1 MPFVMKKINIFDT
14 TLRDGEQSPGSAL
27 SFDKKIE
34 FAKQLSRLNVD
45 VIEAGFPV
53 ASATD
58 FKAVKEIS
66 SEIKDST
73 ICAFAR
79 SVEKDIL
86 SASEAL
92 GSATNGRIQIVAPVS
107 DRHLMTRLKTDRA
120 GGLRLIKDSIALAS
134 GLSNQVTF
142 IGEDSSRADPE
153 YLQQCFEIAIES
165 GASVIT
171 YADTVGYSTPEDI
184 YTNLSRLVKN
194 FKSDKVK
201 IGIHCHDDL
210 GMAVANS
217 LSAMLAGA
225 EEVQCTVNGVGE
237 RAGNA
242 ALEEIVMALYVRED
256 HYRMKSEIDTRL
268 LTITSDLL
276 SKYTG
281 LDIPKDKAVVGQ
293 NAFAHCSGMHQ
304 HGMLMHSKNY
314 EIMSPEEVGAERDF
328 IIGRHSGKH
337 GVTHVL
343 TEMGY
348 EIRDEIVL
356 EVLEKIKNTLAE
368 DEYIEKE
375 HLEKLYQ
382 GILNG

>member
-1 MPFVMKKINIFDT
+1 MKKINIFDT